1 MSNVSL
7 THLGKAIK
15 IIRLE
20 KDIKQN
26 TFSEKT
32 GMSAGFIC
40 QIESGKRTATVEK
53 IILIAKAL
61 GVQPSELFLKAEQY
75 AEQ

>member
-15 IIRLE
+15 IIRME

-26 TFSEKT
+26 VFSETT

-40 QIESGKRTATVEK
+40 QIESGKRTPTVEK
-53 IILIAKAL
+53 LFVIANAL
-61 GVQPSELFLKAEQY
+61 GVQPSEIFLKAEGY
-75 AEQ
+75 AK